1 MIKKFYYCDKCNWIK
16 SLYSTCDLSVIKITI
31 GDVFLMSKLDAKVLW
46 INLITS
52 LIRIKCP
59 ACVDL
64 AEGAIPASLG

>member
-1 MIKKFYYCDKCNWIK
+1 MQLD
-16 SLYSTCDLSVIKITI
+16 KITLFNQWFVEVVKSALS
-31 GDVFLMSKLDAKVLW
+31 DVFLIFKLDAKVLW

-64 AEGAIPASLG
+64 AGGAIPASLGW